1 MKRHFLQLCQKPFK
15 ISSSEEKD
23 RLLER
28 RNYVLREMWQNGYL
42 NEIEYKS
49 ELNMPLKSVQNGDF
63 TSFKSTLP
71 PRDYFTDEIRRQLS
85 RNFGEEEF
93 LPPV

>member
-1 MKRHFLQLCQKPFK
+1 MRK
-15 ISSSEEKD
+15 KD

-71 PRDYFTDEIRRQLS
+71 RVIILQMKFAD
-85 RNFGEEEF
+85 N
-93 LPPV
+93 